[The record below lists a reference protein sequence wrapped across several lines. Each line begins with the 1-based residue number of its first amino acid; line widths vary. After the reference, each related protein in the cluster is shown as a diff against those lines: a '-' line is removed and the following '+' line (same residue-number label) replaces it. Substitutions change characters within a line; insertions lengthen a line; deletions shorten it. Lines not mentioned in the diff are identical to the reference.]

1 MDLIIGEFSKITNG
15 KAKESLSGTNT
26 TTTKVIGNTTRNKDG
41 EFKLFQMEI
50 STKALFSMI
59 KWKERV
65 S

>member
-15 KAKESLSGTNT
+15 KVKESLSGTNT